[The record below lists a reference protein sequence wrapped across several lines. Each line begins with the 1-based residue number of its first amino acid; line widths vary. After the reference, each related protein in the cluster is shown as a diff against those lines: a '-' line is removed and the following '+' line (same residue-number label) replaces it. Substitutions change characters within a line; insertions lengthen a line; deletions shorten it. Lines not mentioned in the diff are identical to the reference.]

1 MWGIILKYVKVVFI
15 LEWVF
20 FCLVDDN
27 EIIYYLINIF
37 FFLLLVI
44 NILFVFFMV
53 IKYLDWI
60 MNEIGYYG
68 LL

>member
-27 EIIYYLINIF
+27 EIIYLINIF

-68 LL
+68 VL

>member
-1 MWGIILKYVKVVFI
+1 MWGIILKCVKVVFI

-27 EIIYYLINIF
+27 EIIYLINIF

-68 LL
+68 VL

>member
-27 EIIYYLINIF
+27 EIIYLINIF
-37 FFLLLVI
+37 FF
-44 NILFVFFMV
+44 FVV
-53 IKYLDWI
+53 SDKYFVCI
-60 MNEIGYYG
+60 FYGY
-68 LL
+68 